1 MAEIG
6 YIEDVLRRHGRD
18 DRIRAGLEYLAHL
31 GADTLAGQG
40 PGYAARVD
48 LEGEEIFAL
57 HQVYVTKDREEGRY
71 EAHRK
76 HIDLQFLV
84 AGEEQVFL
92 APLREGTETVPYDAE
107 RDVAFYEAKQGMEL
121 VLRASMVAIFYPED
135 LHAPCLDLAGKDQV
149 KKVVV
154 KIRI

>member
-18 DRIRAGLEYLAHL
+18 DRMRAGLEYLAHL
-31 GADTLAGQG
+31 GSDTMAGQD

-48 LEGEEIFAL
+48 IEGEEIFAL
-57 HQVYVTKDREEGRY
+57 HQVYRTKDPAEGRL
-71 EAHRK
+71 EAHRR

-84 AGEEQVFL
+84 AGEELVHIAL
-92 APLREGTETVPYDAE
+92 LRDGTETVPYDGE
-107 RDVAFYEAKQGMEL
+107 RDVAFYEAAQTMAL
-121 VLRASMVAIFYPED
+121 VLKAGMVAVFYPED
-135 LHAPCLDLAGKDQV
+135 LHAPCLDLAGKSLV